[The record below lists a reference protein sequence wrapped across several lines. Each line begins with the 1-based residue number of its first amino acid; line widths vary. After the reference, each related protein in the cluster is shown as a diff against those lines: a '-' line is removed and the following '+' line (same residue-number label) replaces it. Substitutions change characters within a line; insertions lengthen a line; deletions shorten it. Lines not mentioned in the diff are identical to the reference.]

1 MAVQP
6 LNVRRLDVRP
16 FWADTVRLGG
26 QVLHDV
32 VFTRRVC
39 LALLCSVRLLHCSAV
54 AEFSWTR
61 SMARWLIFVL
71 DYFLFGH
78 RFPQASS
85 AIDDDDQKICR
96 YQYLFFVHPTL

>member
-39 LALLCSVRLLHCSAV
+39 LVLLCSVRLLHCSAV
-54 AEFSWTR
+54 AEFSWTQVNGAVVDF
-61 SMARWLIFVL
+61 SV
-71 DYFLFGH
+71 G
-78 RFPQASS
+78 
-85 AIDDDDQKICR
+85 
-96 YQYLFFVHPTL
+96 LFFIWSQVPSG